1 MKDPYY
7 KPVQA
12 SSKTVIGSKQ
22 AKMEAMVEDLLGLG
36 DSVKP
41 ADSDKF
47 WNMEDASLTLVVSEN
62 SDPNLDEEPR

>member
-12 SSKTVIGSKQ
+12 KLKTGIGSKQ
-22 AKMEAMVEDLLGLG
+22 AKMEAMVEDLLGIG

-41 ADSDKF
+41 SENDKF
-47 WNMEDASLTLVVSEN
+47 WNVEDASLTLAVSEN
-62 SDPNLDEEPR
+62 TDPN